1 MDWTLKVQNI
11 CIGGFWDTK
20 SMVQSCF
27 LRLAERN
34 FICSAGM
41 VLSGSELANR
51 KRPVASPAKIY
62 RSGDSVIVCGSGW
75 DIAGAHA
82 HIDYFVGC

>member
-1 MDWTLKVQNI
+1 
-11 CIGGFWDTK
+11 
-20 SMVQSCF
+20 
-27 LRLAERN
+27 
-34 FICSAGM
+34 M

-62 RSGDSVIVCGSGW
+62 RSGDSVIACGSGW
-75 DIAGAHA
+75 DIAGTHV